1 MSLFRFVKI
10 ICPVLPVSLA
20 MSMMLSIAPWRAAQA
35 QVDLG
40 TWKTYATMAEQGA
53 VCGAFADIMAMQELV
68 DAGLGRLWSERRNYA
83 GSVVRRA
90 AELERRTE
98 VDDAAIDDLLARYSM
113 WLLNNLADEENTE
126 SISLEARD
134 AARHMIADVCNTL
147 YQQADRA
154 IIAKHPALASCIPAA
169 PLAQAPPD
177 LSPPGLSSPGLSSP
191 DMSLPGFAP
200 STTPDA
206 MEGASAGC
214 EVNDALLAAVTI
226 KKADQDIADMMLR
239 LREEETRRRQ
249 AREEADALQL
259 QMAALKSELDAL
271 QIGAEAARDTASRAV
286 EVNMTNNRM
295 RGRIAFLGKE
305 ITRLNE
311 LVTDMNRVNTRNTEL
326 VAKTESLEK
335 RVAEL
340 QASLGSAQAEIA
352 SLHTPAEFDAV
363 HARVKMLAE
372 ELDRTR
378 RERDDAVTAI
388 DTALSKT
395 VSVAAP
401 THAQA
406 SPLPAVA
413 TTTATSVEISDGT
426 VSRDSMTLIASDRD
440 TLTTSGNGLKWD
452 AASLAPGEHAEGQP
466 DGPTSNEAFV
476 VQLGTFPSRTS
487 AITEIATL
495 RATFPEQLAASGL
508 YIDAD
513 SLIDG
518 RRMYRIMTGSM
529 SAGSASNL
537 CSILWRRMVGC
548 MVKPVP

>member
-90 AELERRTE
+90 AELERRAE

-177 LSPPGLSSPGLSSP
+177 LSPPDLSSPGLSSP
-191 DMSLPGFAP
+191 DLSLPGFAP

-466 DGPTSNEAFV
+466 DGPASNEAFV